1 MHYQRAQRSCVI
13 AEGCWLFFRC
23 RFSQLRRGGRGNH
36 GSVHYNIVVSGPQPR
51 LLRSTDRLRPG
62 IDKRGSAGQFSTM
75 SADDTAN
82 PPAARAT
89 EAEDP
94 FRRVRLDKLETL
106 RGMGIDPYPVSFPR
120 EHEAAALDREFAEL
134 PAGNETNRQVRVA
147 GRIRAIRNS
156 GMFIDLHDASGKI
169 QIFSHKDYLRPGD
182 LPLLKLLDIG
192 DLIGVEGL
200 VRRTPRG
207 ELTVNAE
214 HLTMLAKALR
224 PLPEKYHGLADIEL
238 RYRQRYLDLIM
249 NPQSRET
256 LRRRSHVVAA
266 MRAWLIE
273 RGYLEVETPM
283 LHTIPGGAAAK
294 PFITHHNAL
303 DIDLYLRIAPELHL
317 KRLVVGGLADK
328 VFEINRC
335 FRNEGLSPR
344 HNPEFTSLEL
354 YEAYADYADM
364 MALTERIVAYVAEAA
379 TGGLK
384 ISYGGAAIDLT
395 PPWPRRSMAELVL
408 EATGVDFLAIAD
420 AAAAREAARHLGA
433 AIAGHEN
440 WGQALEAVF
449 GARVEDRLIQPIHVT
464 GFPRDISPLAK
475 ADRHDPRLVE
485 RFETYIYGWEIANAF
500 SELNDPLDQRARF
513 EAQMMAR
520 AAGDEEA
527 QPLDED
533 YVTALEYGLP
543 PCGGLGIGID
553 RLVMLLTDSPSI
565 RDVIA
570 FPTLRPR

>member
-1 MHYQRAQRSCVI
+1 
-13 AEGCWLFFRC
+13 
-23 RFSQLRRGGRGNH
+23 
-36 GSVHYNIVVSGPQPR
+36 
-51 LLRSTDRLRPG
+51 
-62 IDKRGSAGQFSTM
+62 M
-75 SADDTAN
+75 SDV
-82 PPAARAT
+82 
-89 EAEDP
+89 EDP
-94 FRRVRLDKLETL
+94 LRAVRLAKLDGL
-106 RGMGIDPYPVSFPR
+106 KALGIDPYPYEFAR
-120 EHEAAALDREFAEL
+120 TDEAAALEARHAALAAGAET
-134 PAGNETNRQVRVA
+134 AERVRVA

-169 QIFSHKDYLRPGD
+169 QVFCHRDYLDPQGLAAVR
-182 LPLLKLLDIG
+182 LLDIG

-207 ELTVNAE
+207 ELTVNAAAV
-214 HLTMLAKALR
+214 MVLAKTLL
-224 PLPEKYHGLADIEL
+224 PLPEKYHGLADVEL

-249 NPQSRET
+249 NPGSRET
-256 LRRRSHVVAA
+256 LRRRSGIVAA
-266 MRAWLIE
+266 LRSHLVA

-283 LHTIPGGAAAK
+283 LHTIPGGASAK
-294 PFITHHNAL
+294 PFVTHHNAL

-354 YEAYADYADM
+354 YEAYVDYHGDDAADRGAGRRRRRERARQLRIGLWRDRDRSVAALAAAQHGRAGRGRNRDRFPANSTTAADG
-364 MALTERIVAYVAEAA
+364 TRPPRSSRIRRRQ
-379 TGGLK
+379 
-384 ISYGGAAIDLT
+384 
-395 PPWPRRSMAELVL
+395 PRGDQR
-408 EATGVDFLAIAD
+408 TGVTRSNSL
-420 AAAAREAARHLGA
+420 LP
-433 AIAGHEN
+433 
-440 WGQALEAVF
+440 L
-449 GARVEDRLIQPIHVT
+449 RVEDRLIAPTHVT

-475 ADRHDPRLVE
+475 ADRTDPRLAE
-485 RFETYIYGWEIANAF
+485 RFETYIYGWEVANAF
-500 SELNDPLDQRARF
+500 SELTDPQDQRARF
-513 EAQMMAR
+513 EAQMQAR

>member
-1 MHYQRAQRSCVI
+1 MA
-13 AEGCWLFFRC
+13 
-23 RFSQLRRGGRGNH
+23 
-36 GSVHYNIVVSGPQPR
+36 
-51 LLRSTDRLRPG
+51 
-62 IDKRGSAGQFSTM
+62 
-75 SADDTAN
+75 ADDIPN
-82 PPAARAT
+82 PAIGKQG
-89 EAEDP
+89 EEDDP
-94 FRRVRLDKLETL
+94 FRRVRLEKLATL
-106 RGMGIDPYPVSFPR
+106 RGMGVDPYPVSFAR
-120 EHEAAALDREFAEL
+120 TNEAAELETRHAAL
-134 PAGNETNRQVRVA
+134 PAGAETEEQVRVA

-169 QIFSHKDYLRPGD
+169 QIFGHKDFLPAEGLALLR
-182 LPLLKLLDIG
+182 LLDIG
-192 DLIGVEGL
+192 DLIGVEGR

-207 ELTVNAE
+207 ELTVNATA
-214 HLTMLAKALR
+214 LTMLAKALR

-256 LRRRSHVVAA
+256 LRRRSQVVAA
-266 MRAWLIE
+266 MRAFLLA

-283 LHTIPGGAAAK
+283 LHTIPGGAAAR

-303 DIDLYLRIAPELHL
+303 DIELYLRIAPELHL
-317 KRLVVGGLADK
+317 KRLLVGGLSDK
-328 VFEINRC
+328 VFEINRN

-344 HNPEFTSLEL
+344 HNPEFTMLEL
-354 YEAYADYADM
+354 YEAYADYTGM
-364 MALTERIVAYVAEAA
+364 MTLTEQIVAHVAEAV
-379 TGGLK
+379 TGSLRL
-384 ISYGGAAIDLT
+384 SYGGTQIELT

-408 EATGVDFLAIAD
+408 EQAGVDFLAIED
-420 AAAAREAARHLGA
+420 VAAAREAAGKLGCA
-433 AIAGHEN
+433 LKGNES

-449 GARVEDRLIQPIHVT
+449 AARVEDKLIQPIHVT

-475 ADRHDPRLVE
+475 ADRNDPRLVE
-485 RFETYIYGWEIANAF
+485 RFEPYIYGWEVGNAF

-513 EAQMMAR
+513 EAQMLAR